1 MSNQFDPSSNASKLG
16 LPENAR
22 LVFPDLSD
30 VRLSVRVFEVDEAM
44 NQLFS
49 VRLECVSPVEELDL
63 SLLVGQRATFELS
76 WRPERSWRGLC
87 ESVEFI
93 RISDEAAGLATYQ
106 VCLVPILWRLGERV
120 QNRLF
125 QHASI
130 PAIVKTILDEWRI
143 EHEWKIEA
151 TRYPPLELR
160 TQYGESDLAFVSRLL
175 EEAGISYWFIDEGK
189 DASRLV
195 LGDIPNRNQVR
206 PGGPIAFVDDVTLAR
221 SSRSDFMTN
230 VRLRERSRP
239 GRFTA
244 RDYDFMLPRLALFTR
259 SDAERNVEHA
269 HEQYRFQPGFGL
281 AENPALAAIGTT
293 TPTADDLGF
302 SRYREDYA
310 QERLRRM
317 QQAAHADRRVLSYE
331 SSASDLSPGAV
342 FAIGQHPRPDL
353 EESRQWLVVRH
364 SVRGKIVDPGSWQFA
379 GAAVS
384 TEDVYRPPQI
394 TPKPRIQGLHTAVV
408 VGPGPDLTGAA
419 GVGGV
424 LGAMGNVASTIAGIG
439 NAAGAAVSGA
449 ASGIA
454 GAAVGNAL
462 GNTVGNAV
470 GNVTGPIASGLGAV
484 VTPNVSLPIPGA
496 VGAVH
501 KLAVEG
507 AEAAK
512 ALVDNTVYVDEHGR
526 VRVQFPWDRD
536 HGFDRQSSIWLRVSQ
551 GWAGAGYGLHTIPR
565 VGHEV
570 LIAFLDGD
578 PDCPLVVGRV
588 HNTAEP
594 NPYPLPAAK
603 TVSTWKTAS
612 SPGGMGA
619 NELRFN
625 DAAGAEHVYLQAQK
639 DMDHLVKKD
648 FKQAVGGSSSR
659 YVQTHDTHAVG
670 GTRTDYVNVNEA
682 RAVGMN
688 QASFV
693 GMNRTSHVGVEDQ
706 TLVGTRWGVT
716 IARGLT
722 TKLVQDLEKVA
733 SDVGDV
739 VRSAATTVLGGIPA
753 SPLATASQSALA
765 NLGNL
770 LFSGLQALVET
781 AATGGL
787 STENGPPPTSIEMVD
802 RQIKLT
808 TGEASIV
815 LDGPNV
821 TISAQGNIVLHA
833 LDNISVLG
841 EKEVAIGGRA
851 KVAIVSATD
860 DVIVQAKKDLHL
872 NPFESGGKVT
882 EVQRLDPPQ
891 PTITRPE
898 QCLVCESAL
907 VNDDTLWR
915 SCTAMQGALPAGKT
929 SALPTQG
936 GAGRAGESFAQEA
949 RGFLVEMQRHG
960 WKGDLMEH
968 VVDVVARGIDGAQ
981 PSYEQILA
989 WLLQSRHITPEM
1001 FKRLATIPPAT
1012 SPIFAGIYLGWW
1024 TQGREEP
1031 ESAIWSFG
1039 GSAMPL
1045 VEPLGKCQMDL
1056 VVSLPNGT
1064 RIPFYDRMALQ
1075 AFMDLMQMGTVNHV

>member
-1 MSNQFDPSSNASKLG
+1 MNNQLDPSGITAKFSSG
-16 LPENAR
+16 ENAR
-22 LVFPDLSD
+22 LSFLDLPD
-30 VRLSVRVFEVDEAM
+30 VRLSVRVFEVEEGM
-44 NQLFS
+44 NQLFH
-49 VRLECVSPVEELDL
+49 VRLECVSAVEEIDL
-63 SLLVGQRATFELS
+63 SLLVGQRANFELS
-76 WRPERSWRGLC
+76 WRPDRQWRGIC

-93 RISDEAAGLATYQ
+93 RISDEAAGLATYE
-106 VCLVPILWRLGERV
+106 VCLRPGLWRLGERI

-130 PAIVKTILDEWRI
+130 PAIVKTILDEWKI
-143 EHEWKIEA
+143 EHEWKVE
-151 TRYPPLELR
+151 TMRYPPLELR

-175 EEAGISYWFIDEGK
+175 EEAGISYWFVDDGK

-195 LGDIPNRNQVR
+195 LGDVPHRNQVR
-206 PGGPIAFVDDVTLAR
+206 PGGTIAFVDDATLAR
-221 SSRSDFMTN
+221 SARSDYLTN

-244 RDYDFMLPRLALFTR
+244 RDYDFMLPRLALFAQ

-269 HEQYRFQPGFGL
+269 HEQYRFMPGFGL
-281 AENPALAAIGTT
+281 AENPAMATMGTT

-302 SRYREDYA
+302 ARYREDYA

-317 QQAAHADRRVLSYE
+317 MQAAHADRRVVTYE
-331 SSASDLSPGAV
+331 ASVADLSPGAV
-342 FAIGQHPRPDL
+342 FVIGRHPRPDL
-353 EESRQWLVVRH
+353 GDDRAWLVVRH
-364 SVRGKIVDPGSWQFA
+364 SVRGKIADSGSWQFA

-384 TEDVYRPPQI
+384 TEEVYRPPQI

-419 GVGGV
+419 VGGV
-424 LGAMGNVASTIAGIG
+424 LGAIGNVAG
-439 NAAGAAVSGA
+439 
-449 ASGIA
+449 GIA
-454 GAAVGNAL
+454 AIGHAAETAVGHAVGQAVGNAI
-462 GNTVGNAV
+462 GNAV
-470 GNVTGPIASGLGAV
+470 GKVVSPVASGLGAV
-484 VTPNVSLPIPGA
+484 VKPNVSIPVPGG
-496 VGAVH
+496 VGVVH

-507 AEAAK
+507 AEAAN
-512 ALVDNTVYVDEHGR
+512 ALVDNTIHVDEHGR

-536 HGFDRQSSIWLRVSQ
+536 HGFDRQSSIWMRVSQ
-551 GWAGAGYGLHTIPR
+551 GWAGAGYGLFTIPR

-570 LIAFLDGD
+570 LVAFLDGD

-588 HNTAEP
+588 HNAAEP
-594 NPYPLPAAK
+594 TPYPLPAAK

-619 NELRFN
+619 NELRFD

-648 FKQAVGGSSSR
+648 LKQAIGGSSSR

-670 GTRTDYVNVNEA
+670 GTRTDFVNVNEA

-722 TKLVQDLEKVA
+722 SQLVQDLEKVA
-733 SDVGDV
+733 GDVGDV

-753 SPLATASQSALA
+753 SPLSTAAQSALA

-808 TGEASIV
+808 TGEASII

-841 EKEVAIGGRA
+841 EKEVAIGGRG
-851 KVAIVSATD
+851 KVALVSATE

-872 NPFESGGKVT
+872 NPFESGGKVP

-891 PTITRPE
+891 PTIVRPE
-898 QCLVCESAL
+898 QCIICESAL

-915 SCTAMQGALPAGKT
+915 SCTSMQGVLPAGKVT
-929 SALPTQG
+929 SLAIRG
-936 GAGRAGESFAQEA
+936 GLGQKGESFAQEA
-949 RGFLVEMQRHG
+949 RSLLIETQKHG
-960 WKGDLMEH
+960 WKGDVMEH
-968 VVDVVARGIDGAQ
+968 VVDLVARGIDGVQ
-981 PSYEQILA
+981 PSYDRVLA
-989 WLLQSRHITPEM
+989 WLLELRHITPEAH
-1001 FKRLATIPPAT
+1001 KRLAQLSPANT
-1012 SPIFAGIYLGWW
+1012 PTFSGIYLGWW
-1024 TQGREEP
+1024 TQGREGP
-1031 ESAIWSFG
+1031 EGALWSFG
-1039 GSAMPL
+1039 GGATPL
-1045 VEPLGKCQMDL
+1045 IDPISKCQMDL
-1056 VVSLPNGT
+1056 IVSLPNGT

-1075 AFMDLMQMGTVNHV
+1075 AFLDLMQMGTVNHV

>member
-1 MSNQFDPSSNASKLG
+1 MSNQSDSSSNASKVG
-16 LPENAR
+16 VAENAR
-22 LVFPDLSD
+22 LAFPDLPD

-76 WRPERSWRGLC
+76 WRPDRLWRGLC
-87 ESVEFI
+87 ESIEFI

-106 VCLVPILWRLGERV
+106 VCLVPTLWRLGERV

-130 PAIVKTILDEWRI
+130 PSIVKTILDEWRI

-151 TRYPPLELR
+151 PRYPPLELR

-189 DASRLV
+189 SASRLV
-195 LGDIPNRNQVR
+195 LGDVPNRNQVR
-206 PGGPIAFVDDVTLAR
+206 PGGPITFVDDTTLAR
-221 SSRSDFMTN
+221 SARSDYLTN

-244 RDYDFMLPRLALFTR
+244 RDYDFMLPRLALFAR

-269 HEQYRFQPGFGL
+269 HEQYRFLPGFGL
-281 AENPALAAIGTT
+281 AENPALAAMGTM

-302 SRYREDYA
+302 ARHREDYA

-317 QQAAHADRRVLSYE
+317 QQAAHGDRRVLSYE
-331 SSASDLSPGAV
+331 SSVSDLSPGAV
-342 FAIGQHPRPDL
+342 FAIGRHPRPDL
-353 EESRQWLVVRH
+353 EEKRQWLVVRH
-364 SVRGKIVDPGSWQFA
+364 SVRGKIVDSGSWQFA
-379 GAAVS
+379 GSAVS
-384 TEDVYRPPQI
+384 TEEAYRPPQI

-408 VGPGPDLTGAA
+408 VGQGPDLAGAA
-419 GVGGV
+419 VGGV
-424 LGAMGNVASTIAGIG
+424 LGAMGNIASEVAG
-439 NAAGAAVSGA
+439 
-449 ASGIA
+449 
-454 GAAVGNAL
+454 AVGNAVGSAVGSAI
-462 GNTVGNAV
+462 GNVAATAVNNAVGNAV
-470 GNVTGPIASGLGAV
+470 GNVVAPVASGLGAV
-484 VTPNVSLPIPGA
+484 ASAAASIPIPGA
-496 VGAVH
+496 VGVVN

-512 ALVDNTVYVDEHGR
+512 VLVDNTVYVDEHGR

-536 HGFDRQSSIWLRVSQ
+536 HGFDRQSSIWMRVSQ

-570 LIAFLDGD
+570 LVAFLDGD

-612 SPGGMGA
+612 SPGGMGS

-648 FKQAVGGSSSR
+648 LKQAVGGSSSR

-753 SPLATASQSALA
+753 SPMATASQSALA

-770 LFSGLQALVET
+770 LFSGLQALIET

-891 PTITRPE
+891 PTIARPE

-915 SCTAMQGALPAGKT
+915 SCTAMQGALPAGK
-929 SALPTQG
+929 SASLPVEG
-936 GAGRAGESFAQEA
+936 GASGEAFAGEA

-968 VVDVVARGIDGAQ
+968 VVDLVARGIDSAR
-981 PSYEQILA
+981 PSYEQILT
-989 WLLQSRHITPEM
+989 WLLESRHITPEM
-1001 FKRLATIPPAT
+1001 YKRLVAISPAT
-1012 SPIFAGIYLGWW
+1012 SPVFAGIYLGWW

-1031 ESAIWSFG
+1031 EAATWSFG
-1039 GSAMPL
+1039 GGGSPR

-1075 AFMDLMQMGTVNHV
+1075 AFMDLMQTRTVNDV